1 MRNIKQNYLP
11 FAPWMSATTDKLP
24 GIQPLGNAPL
34 FWVDDAYSN
43 QMSYRD
49 ELIRIKREE
58 VFCESK
64 AATQPSFEIL
74 EEVLKFVSAQKG
86 FSVKK
91 NLIKRLDGTEIKIG
105 LDHPLI
111 EAASIV
117 QEDLLI
123 LEKNTDG
130 DIEHNLIAGVLC
142 FPAFWKLSEKF
153 GHGLN
158 RIHQPVSG
166 YDYNIALRVQRMFDL
181 IRVGK
186 PLWRANWFIHDSP
199 ELFTPQS
206 ENKLSESSKDYKEGP
221 FWVRV
226 ERQVLFKLQ
235 KSGSLVF
242 SIHTF
247 IVDSQSLTKEQ
258 ISGLKKRSARK

>member
-1 MRNIKQNYLP
+1 
-11 FAPWMSATTDKLP
+11 
-24 GIQPLGNAPL
+24 
-34 FWVDDAYSN
+34 
-43 QMSYRD
+43 
-49 ELIRIKREE
+49 
-58 VFCESK
+58 
-64 AATQPSFEIL
+64 
-74 EEVLKFVSAQKG
+74 
-86 FSVKK
+86 
-91 NLIKRLDGTEIKIG
+91 
-105 LDHPLI
+105 
-111 EAASIV
+111 
-117 QEDLLI
+117 
-123 LEKNTDG
+123 
-130 DIEHNLIAGVLC
+130 
-142 FPAFWKLSEKF
+142 
-153 GHGLN
+153 
-158 RIHQPVSG
+158 
-166 YDYNIALRVQRMFDL
+166 MFDL

-226 ERQVLFKLQ
+226 ERQVLFRLQ